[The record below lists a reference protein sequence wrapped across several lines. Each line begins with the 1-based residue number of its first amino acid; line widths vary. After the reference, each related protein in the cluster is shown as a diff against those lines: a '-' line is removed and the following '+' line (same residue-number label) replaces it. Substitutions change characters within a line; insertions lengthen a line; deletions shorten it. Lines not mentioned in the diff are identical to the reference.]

1 LSPAGARIEGTLFD
15 AKDEPTRGSILL
27 VPDTPE
33 PGPPDLFR
41 RASAD
46 SKGVFT
52 LRGVA
57 PGSYRLLALESV
69 NLDSEI
75 NDPDFQRTI
84 GNRGQGLMVEE
95 NGKYAVSLKLADDG
109 R

>member
-1 LSPAGARIEGTLFD
+1 LLD
-15 AKDEPTRGSILL
+15 AKDEPTRGSILM

-41 RASAD
+41 RTSAD
-46 SKGVFT
+46 SKGKFT

-57 PGSYRLLALESV
+57 PGSYRLVALESV
-69 NLDSEI
+69 SLETEI
-75 NDPDFQRTI
+75 NDPDFFRTI
-84 GNRGQGLMVEE
+84 GNRGQALIVEE
-95 NGKYAVSLKLADDG
+95 SGKYTVSLKLQSSDD